1 MTVDFWDES
10 KSGQLSVFSPPFPPQ
25 PPQREPKLGEIRFLA
40 SSNVKE
46 QYDST
51 FVSNPYS
58 LRNPHTTIL
67 NAITN
72 GTFDGWVYPD
82 GSEYLS
88 KFGKYDFSDAY

>member
-1 MTVDFWDES
+1 MTVDFSDES
-10 KSGQLSVFSPPFPPQ
+10 RSGQLSVFSPPLPPQ
-25 PPQREPKLGEIRFLA
+25 PPPREPKLGEVRFLA
-40 SSNVKE
+40 SSSVNE

-51 FVSNPYS
+51 FVSNAYS

-88 KFGKYDFSDAY
+88 RFGKYDFSAAY